1 MKMSVKIALCVILML
16 FAAASLLAVLSD
28 LGALPADRTAAV
40 ETGYELRNW
49 EGFVALFSP
58 PGGRAPVGLTEIRV
72 DDLPPMDRLALSQGI
87 RRDTYDEIVRL
98 LEDFGA

>member
-1 MKMSVKIALCVILML
+1 MKTSVKIALCVILML

-28 LGALPADRTAAV
+28 LGALPKAETAQA

-49 EGFVALFSP
+49 EGFIALFSP
-58 PGGRAPVGLTEIRV
+58 PGGRAPVGLTEIKV
-72 DDLPPMDRLALSQGI
+72 ADLPTMDRLALAEGI